1 MRLKKAR
8 GANVYV
14 VLYAYIYILFVYMS
28 YMFLRGQH
36 VAKSM
41 ALPRSHAM
49 PTLQE
54 LKVKIIR
61 GGKLKAKSIKQPC
74 HQVTL
79 QGVLKDP
86 PRKNTLD

>member
-1 MRLKKAR
+1 
-8 GANVYV
+8 
-14 VLYAYIYILFVYMS
+14 MS

-86 PRKNTLD
+86 PRKNTRD